1 MTNPIRTAATLAT
14 TLALTA
20 AVVSAAPAATP
31 ADPREAVV
39 LITTRTASGGVS
51 CSARRGWGGK
61 ITAPASRR
69 ARRKASSAWPRAL
82 AKNSSTSGCQP
93 GATGQSAG

>member
-31 ADPREAVV
+31 TDPREAVV
-39 LITTRTASGGVS
+39 LPTTLVVRDTA
-51 CSARRGWGGK
+51 
-61 ITAPASRR
+61 
-69 ARRKASSAWPRAL
+69 
-82 AKNSSTSGCQP
+82 
-93 GATGQSAG
+93 